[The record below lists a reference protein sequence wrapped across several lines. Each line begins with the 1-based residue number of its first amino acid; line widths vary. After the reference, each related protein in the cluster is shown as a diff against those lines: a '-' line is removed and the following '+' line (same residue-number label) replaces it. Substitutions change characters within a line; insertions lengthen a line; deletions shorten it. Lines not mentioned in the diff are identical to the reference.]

1 MRNYVQRG
9 DTLTLTAP
17 AAVSGGDVVI
27 VGSIIGVANGA
38 VAIGAPV
45 DLDVVGVF
53 KLPKVSA
60 LAISAGDVVYWDTA
74 NKVVTKTAG
83 GNTKLGVATESVP
96 NPSASVSVRLNGVF

>member
-17 AAVSGGDVVI
+17 AAVASGDVVI

-53 KLPKVSA
+53 TLPKVSA
-60 LAISAGDVVYWDTA
+60 LAINAGDAVYWDSA
-74 NKVVTKTAG
+74 ARAVTKTAG
-83 GNTKLGVATESVP
+83 GNTKLGVATEAVA
-96 NPSASVSVRLNGVF
+96 NPSASVSVRLNGAF